1 MKQFLNLQQ
10 VHQLDLWAFSNT
22 FFGETLA
29 TALIGILVAKYGWLA
44 SNMVLYTASALAF
57 ILLVYIFI
65 AERRAEK
72 IADSDKKN

>member
-10 VHQLDLWAFSNT
+10 VHQLDLQAI
-22 FFGETLA
+22 FGETLA

-44 SNMVLYTASALAF
+44 SNMVLYTASALVF

-72 IADSDKKN
+72 IVDADKKD